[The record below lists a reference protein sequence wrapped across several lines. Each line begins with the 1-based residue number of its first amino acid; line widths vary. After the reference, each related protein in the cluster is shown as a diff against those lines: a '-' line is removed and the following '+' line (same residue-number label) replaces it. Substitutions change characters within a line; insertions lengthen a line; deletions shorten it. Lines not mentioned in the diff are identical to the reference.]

1 MKQLLISTIL
11 LAVFSQLHAQFLLNP
26 QIGILQQT
34 ITNTPSGTSSQSG
47 TGYQIGADARIGDK
61 FYFQPGFFYC
71 HGVTTLLS
79 ASGGA
84 VEQADVTRNYFKIKL
99 MAGYNFIN
107 LHLVK
112 IHLDIGPTYDAN
124 ASLGFLGIPSIK
136 NTDFAGGSFNFDGGI
151 GADILFFTIELG
163 DSYGLSNVF
172 NTTINSNSHYNTPYV
187 SVGITMLKF

>member
-1 MKQLLISTIL
+1 MKKIILSLICFCFLTE
-11 LAVFSQLHAQFLLNP
+11 VRAQFLLNP
-26 QIGILQQT
+26 QIGMIQQY
-34 ITNTPSGTSSQSG
+34 ITNMPSGTSSESG
-47 TGYQIGADARIGDK
+47 TGYQFGADARIGNT

-79 ASGGA
+79 ASNQTDN
-84 VEQADVTRNYFKIKL
+84 QADVTRNYFKIKA

-112 IHLDIGPTYDAN
+112 IHVVVGPTYDAN

-151 GADILFFTIELG
+151 GADILFFTIEFG

-172 NTTINSNSHYNTPYV
+172 NSTINNNSHYNTPYV
-187 SVGITMLKF
+187 NLGITMLKL